1 MKKDIHPKY
10 DKCIVKCVCGNTFE
24 TRSTLSEI
32 SVEVCGV
39 CHPAY
44 TGKQKIVDS
53 TGRVDRFKKMFNQKK
68 KNIVSKKE
76 KRVLKSQRKADEKSK
91 IKNNEKIDDIKKV
104 KSEKKAGKK

>member
-10 DKCIVKCVCGNTFE
+10 DKCSVKCVCGNAFE

-53 TGRVDRFKKMFNQKK
+53 TGRVDRFKKMSDQKK

-76 KRVLKSQRKADEKSK
+76 KRALKSQKKADEKSK
-91 IKNNEKIDDIKKV
+91 IKDDKKTEVKSKV
-104 KSEKKAGKK
+104 KSEKKIDKK